1 MALTMR
7 QWRRLKGYSQ
17 KEMAERCGVYV
28 NTYFNWEQAPE
39 KLTIEKSRIIA
50 EALGVP
56 YDDIIFTSD
65 DTFRSI

>member
-56 YDDIIFTSD
+56 YDDIIFASD
-65 DTFRSI
+65 DTFCSI